1 MTSAM
6 LLYGH
11 QINPMT
17 GPVLVKNSLC
27 FAEQEPYLVLPNTI
41 QI

>member
-1 MTSAM
+1 MTSAT

-17 GPVLVKNSLC
+17 GPVLEKNSLC
-27 FAEQEPYLVLPNTI
+27 LAE
-41 QI
+41 